1 MGEKKKF
8 AVSVTLQGAVEFCY
22 TIAAENLELAT
33 REAEDR
39 AFDEV
44 SEWQMNDILEAE
56 TLVEPERIENGK
68 TRTV

>member
-1 MGEKKKF
+1 MADTKKF
-8 AVSVTLQGAVEFCY
+8 AVSVTLQGAVEFRY
-22 TIAAENLELAT
+22 TITAENLELAT